1 MGVEKGRETEVV
13 KFADFSQMRSRL
25 TPQEEKF
32 EIRRRTIGFFLG
44 PVLGIAVYFLPF
56 AGLKWEAHV
65 LLAIMTFVATWWIT
79 EPLPIPV
86 TSAFG
91 PVIAVMSGIV
101 TPKEAFAP
109 FADPL
114 IFLFMGSFLLAQA
127 MMVHG
132 LDKRFAYSILAM
144 KWVGSSPTRILL
156 ALGIVTC
163 FLSGWVS
170 NTATTA
176 MMFPIAMGLL
186 YAIKDMHAAAGK
198 PIDLAKYKYATGI
211 MLMAAY
217 AASVGGVL
225 TPIGTPPNIIVVGLL
240 DKLAGAKV
248 TFFQWMGWGF
258 VATVLYFGLVF
269 IVLNRMFPAD
279 VKNIEGADKIITAR
293 RDALGPWKPGERNA
307 VIAFLVAVI
316 LWLTPGFIAMTYGT
330 DSPLLKIFE
339 KHFSEATAAMFA
351 GLLLFILPV
360 DWKERKFT
368 LTWTDANEG
377 IDWGTL
383 LLFGGGLSLGVLM
396 YKTGLSKYIGD
407 VIVQSTGADSLVVM
421 VLVFSI
427 LSLLMSE
434 LTSHT
439 AATNMLA
446 PLGITTALSAGVD
459 PVPVAVA
466 VALSS
471 SLGFMLPVSTPPNAI
486 VYGSGLIPITKMIR
500 AGVIIDVVGILAFT
514 IPIVIYVVE
523 FFR

>member
-1 MGVEKGRETEVV
+1 MATEKNDNQEIV

-32 EIRRRTIGFFLG
+32 EIRRRTIGFILG
-44 PVLGIAVYFLPF
+44 PSLALAVYFTPF
-56 AGLKWEAHV
+56 DGLQFEAHV
-65 LLAIMTFVATWWIT
+65 LLSIMTLVAAWWMT

-86 TSAFG
+86 TSTLG
-91 PVIAVMSGIV
+91 PVLAVMAGIV
-101 TPKEAFAP
+101 SPKEAFAP

-132 LDKRFAYSILAM
+132 LDKRFAYSILSM
-144 KWVGSSPTRILL
+144 KWVGSSPKRILL
-156 ALGIVTC
+156 ALGLVTC

-186 YAIKDMHAAAGK
+186 YAIKDMHEAAGK
-198 PIDLAKYKYATGI
+198 KIDLATYKYATGI

-225 TPIGTPPNIIVVGLL
+225 TPIGTPPNLIVVGLL
-240 DKLAGAKV
+240 DKLAGVKIS
-248 TFFQWMGWGF
+248 FFQWMSWGIF
-258 VATVLYFGLVF
+258 ATVFYFGLVY

-279 VKNIEGADKIITAR
+279 VSNIEGADKFIKAR
-293 RDALGPWKPGERNA
+293 RDSLGPWKQGERNA
-307 VIAFLVAVI
+307 IIAFSVAII
-316 LWLTPGFIAMTYGT
+316 LWLAPGIISILYGT
-330 DSPLLKIFE
+330 DAPLLKIFE

-360 DWKERKFT
+360 DWKNRKFT
-368 LTWTDANEG
+368 LSWKDANEG

-396 YKTGLSKYIGD
+396 YKTGLSLYIGN
-407 VIVQSTGADSLVVM
+407 VIVAATGANSLVVM
-421 VLVFSI
+421 VAVFAILALV
-427 LSLLMSE
+427 MSE

-446 PLGITTALSAGVD
+446 PLGITTALSAGID

-500 AGVIIDVVGILAFT
+500 TGVIIDVIGILAFT
-514 IPIVIYVVE
+514 IPLVIFIVRWLI
-523 FFR
+523 